1 MNYEQ
6 KYKDILVKRKQAQK
20 KYLDKLKSENA
31 TEQQKEQRQKILQSS
46 RTNASN
52 YYLNNK
58 EKIKQK
64 SKERYQAN
72 KEKIL
77 ERQKIYYQKKKEQ
90 KEQEEENNNN
100 NN

>member
-1 MNYEQ
+1 MDYEQ

-31 TEQQKEQRQKILQSS
+31 TEQQKEQRQKILQAS
-46 RTNASN
+46 RVNASN

-77 ERQKIYYQKKKEQ
+77 EKQKIYYQKRKEKKEQ
-90 KEQEEENNNN
+90 AEQNNNN
-100 NN
+100 N